1 MSNLLVDWQALG
13 QQALDVAKIVG
24 IKLLE
29 IIGIFIAGYIVIKI
43 IMGLLKKIFAKSK
56 MSKVTYK
63 FLLSVLKFCLYM
75 LLLLGICQFVGIP
88 ITGFIAILSAAGLA
102 ISLAMQGSLS
112 NLANGVVIISTHP
125 FKEGDYIAIDNIEG
139 TVTEIKMLHTI
150 IATTDNKVISIP
162 NSKVVE
168 SSLIN
173 YNANLTRKVYFNF
186 GVDYA
191 SDVEKVKKI
200 ILDVMTNCNKVIL
213 DPAPF
218 CALKNLDSSTI
229 SFTANCCCLSADYWD
244 VYYFVMENVFNE
256 FKRNNINIPYE
267 QMEVRLR
274 NDNVVMPYISKEL
287 QKRDESMAVKLVKTE
302 SGDTLDKMFHKLA
315 DKTKQKRMK
324 HKEEKLKSKQEK
336 LKKKQETKNAKNKTA
351 T

>member
-1 MSNLLVDWQALG
+1 MNKLLVDWQALG
-13 QQALDVAKIVG
+13 QQALNFIETIG
-24 IKLLE
+24 LKLLE

-43 IMGLLKKIFAKSK
+43 VIGLLKKIFTKSK
-56 MSKVTYK
+56 MSRVTYK

-75 LLLLGICQFVGIP
+75 LLLLVICQFVGIP
-88 ITGFIAILSAAGLA
+88 ITGFIAVLSAAGLA

-125 FKEGDYIAIDNIEG
+125 FKEGDYIAIDSIEG

-173 YNANLTRKVYFNF
+173 YSANATRKVVFSF

-191 SDVEKVKKI
+191 SDVEQVKKI
-200 ILDVMTNCNKVIL
+200 VLDVMVNCNKVLL

-218 CALKNLDSSTI
+218 CALKTLDSSSIT
-229 SFTANCCCLSADYWD
+229 FTANCWCLSNDYWD

-256 FKRNNINIPYE
+256 FKRNNISIPYD

-274 NDNVVMPYISKEL
+274 NDIVEMPYNKKAMEKRNEEL
-287 QKRDESMAVKLVKTE
+287 AVKPVE
-302 SGDTLDKMFHKLA
+302 NVSGDAIDKMLYKLSK
-315 DKTKQKRMK
+315 KTK
-324 HKEEKLKSKQEK
+324 EKKLIKKQEK
-336 LKKKQETKNAKNKTA
+336 QKLKEKQTKSKNKA
-351 T
+351 SK

>member
-1 MSNLLVDWQALG
+1 MNNLLVDWQALG
-13 QQALDVAKIVG
+13 QQTLDIIKTVG

-29 IIGIFIAGYIVIKI
+29 VIGIFIAGYIVIKI
-43 IMGLLKKIFAKSK
+43 VIGLLKKIFAKSK

-112 NLANGVVIISTHP
+112 NLANGVVIIGTHP
-125 FKEGDYIAIDNIEG
+125 FKEGDYIAIDSIEG
-139 TVTEIKMLHTI
+139 TVKEIKMLHTI

-173 YNANLTRKVYFNF
+173 YSANTTRKVVFSF

-191 SDVEKVKKI
+191 SDVEQVKKI
-200 ILDVMTNCNKVIL
+200 VLDVMKNCNKVLL

-218 CALKNLDSSTI
+218 CALKTLDSSAIT
-229 SFTANCCCLSADYWD
+229 FTANCWCLSNDYWD

-256 FKRNNINIPYE
+256 FKRNNISIPFD

-274 NDNVVMPYISKEL
+274 NDIVEMPYNKAPMEKRNEEL
-287 QKRDESMAVKLVKTE
+287 AVKPVE
-302 SGDTLDKMFHKLA
+302 NISGDAIDIMLYKLSK
-315 DKTKQKRMK
+315 KTK
-324 HKEEKLKSKQEK
+324 EKKLIHKQEK
-336 LKKKQETKNAKNKTA
+336 QKQKETKANEKKAKLEKKNSKK
-351 T
+351 